1 MSLTIFNGSPR
12 GKNSNSSVITNW
24 FLQGYKNNS
33 EVCYLN
39 KVNELPTQTEAF
51 VDADEVLMVF
61 PLYVDGMPGQVKA
74 FFETLLPHK
83 SALEGKKITY
93 IIHSG
98 FSEGLQNIGL
108 ETYLRHFSTLMSLDN
123 RGIVIIPGSEGFRL
137 MPPSMTKKKSEA
149 TGALGEKFATNHAY
163 SPTLLKIL
171 NPKNTM
177 SKGTTLLFKL
187 FSKIGLTNI
196 HWNRMLKQNNC
207 YDKRFDAPYS
217 NGPVPITTKGHVSN
231 Y

>member
-74 FFETLLPHK
+74 FFEALLPHK

-98 FSEGLQNIGL
+98 FSVSSFQI
-108 ETYLRHFSTLMSLDN
+108 FFISAICSSTVFAQRFLSLLL
-123 RGIVIIPGSEGFRL
+123 PF
-137 MPPSMTKKKSEA
+137 PKK
-149 TGALGEKFATNHAY
+149 
-163 SPTLLKIL
+163 
-171 NPKNTM
+171 
-177 SKGTTLLFKL
+177 
-187 FSKIGLTNI
+187 
-196 HWNRMLKQNNC
+196 
-207 YDKRFDAPYS
+207 
-217 NGPVPITTKGHVSN
+217 
-231 Y
+231 